1 MDFFF
6 IKLNIYF
13 PYDPAIPLIGIHLIE
28 NTFTRKP
35 VLQVFIVALFIMLKT
50 GNNPNIPQLLNGS
63 TNWVLPA
70 MEYYLAIIIK
80 KKSKPVEH
88 VTTQINLKG
97 VTIRAL

>member
-28 NTFTRKP
+28 NIFTRKP
-35 VLQVFIVALFIMLKT
+35 ILQVFIVALFIMLKT

-63 TNWVLPA
+63 TNCGLPA
-70 MEYYLAIIIK
+70 MEYYLAIIK
-80 KKSKPVEH
+80 KKKANQWN
-88 VTTQINLKG
+88 T
-97 VTIRAL
+97 